1 MKKTIMLLS
10 TLMFLFLS
18 VNVFAVEK
26 DAAQQSFKAGDT
38 IYVCQCGKACKCGTM
53 SHKTGKC
60 GCGMALVKAT
70 VTKSEDGKVYYNIDG
85 KEFSAPAT
93 GKYVCPC
100 GAGCN
105 CNTVSQKPG
114 KCACGKELKKVE

>member
-18 VNVFAVEK
+18 INVFAVEK
-26 DAAQQSFKAGDT
+26 EMTQQSFKAGDT

-53 SHKTGKC
+53 SNKTGKC
-60 GCGMALVKAT
+60 GCGKELVKAT
-70 VTKSEDGKVYYNIDG
+70 VTRMEDGTVFYTIDG
-85 KEFSAPAT
+85 QEFSAPAA

-100 GAGCN
+100 AGCK
-105 CNTVSQKPG
+105 CKTVSQKPG
-114 KCACGKELKKVE
+114 KCACGKEMKKVE